1 MAFKLFVH
9 LKKIKIKIVHV
20 VAEVNVV
27 VEQHL
32 FTQNEIRKR
41 KNIPAGRNRLH
52 PASTRLV

>member
-9 LKKIKIKIVHV
+9 LKKIKIKIVH

-41 KNIPAGRNRLH
+41 KNITAGRNRLH